1 MHNFMGKKKSTGTGI
16 ASEASLSEVSLTG
29 GKKNHFHFTKDTR
42 GEKKK
47 KVVCNAVAK

>member
-16 ASEASLSEVSLTG
+16 VSEASLSEVSLTG
-29 GKKNHFHFTKDTR
+29 GEKKSLSFYKRHKR
-42 GEKKK
+42 RKKK